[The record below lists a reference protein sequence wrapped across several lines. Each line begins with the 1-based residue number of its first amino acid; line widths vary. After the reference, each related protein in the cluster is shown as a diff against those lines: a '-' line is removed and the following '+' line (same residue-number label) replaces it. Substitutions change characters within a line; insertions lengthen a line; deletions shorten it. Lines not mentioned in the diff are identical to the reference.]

1 MGITYVPSF
10 VSLIVCS
17 IIIPFMIL
25 YLYVCRCYDANLI
38 DVPVLVGRLDR
49 SFYQPAFFTKRRIQP
64 LEELTW
70 DYGTDFSR
78 EDPDLPYFEC
88 KCGSP
93 ICRGHVDIGCVSL

>member
-1 MGITYVPSF
+1 MS
-10 VSLIVCS
+10 
-17 IIIPFMIL
+17 L

-70 DYGTDFSR
+70 DYGTDFSK